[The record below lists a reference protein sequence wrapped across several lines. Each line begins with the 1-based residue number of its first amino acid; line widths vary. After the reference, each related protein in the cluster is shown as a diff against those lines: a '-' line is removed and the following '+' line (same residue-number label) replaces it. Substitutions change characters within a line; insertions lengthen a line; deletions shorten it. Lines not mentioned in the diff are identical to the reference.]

1 MSDTVVS
8 NCVGPGG
15 TPIDRLY
22 GNLNGSLRLVQKDFS
37 VYKGGITKKAL
48 TKKGLD
54 GNNFRSY
61 CYVTDDNRWFDRA
74 GMPIDKPKSVVENE

>member
-1 MSDTVVS
+1 MNDTVVS

-37 VYKGGITKKAL
+37 VYKGSITKKTL
-48 TKKGLD
+48 TKKDLTETILDRIVMLLMITDGLTEQE
-54 GNNFRSY
+54 
-61 CYVTDDNRWFDRA
+61 CQ
-74 GMPIDKPKSVVENE
+74 

>member
-37 VYKGGITKKAL
+37 VYKGGITKKDLQKKVL
-48 TKKGLD
+48 TETILDRIVMLLMITDGLTEQE
-54 GNNFRSY
+54 
-61 CYVTDDNRWFDRA
+61 CQ
-74 GMPIDKPKSVVENE
+74 